1 MDISKITVN
10 FHSSIR
16 IDAGKIIYIDP
27 FKIANAANDADIIC
41 ITHDHYDYYSIEDI
55 LKVVKADTVMVIPE
69 KMATKVFADVEK
81 IYGGAL
87 NINDDAAVEKQ
98 IVMVKQAETYDV
110 DGQKIDTVAAYNK
123 LKPFHSKKDGWCGDI
138 FDVDGEKVYVAGD
151 TDLTKEASE
160 VSCDVA
166 LVPIG
171 GTYTMNS
178 KDAAKLVNKIKPKVT
193 SPVHYGG
200 IIGTIGDADKFKG
213 LVDDGIEVVV
223 KL

>member
-1 MDISKITVN
+1 M
-10 FHSSIR
+10 
-16 IDAGKIIYIDP
+16 
-27 FKIANAANDADIIC
+27 
-41 ITHDHYDYYSIEDI
+41 
-55 LKVVKADTVMVIPE
+55 
-69 KMATKVFADVEK
+69 
-81 IYGGAL
+81 
-87 NINDDAAVEKQ
+87 
-98 IVMVKQAETYDV
+98 QAETYDV
-110 DGQKIDTVAAYNK
+110 DGQKIETVAAYNK
-123 LKPFHSKKDGWCGDI
+123 LKPFHSKKDGWCGYI

-193 SPVHYGG
+193 IPVHYGG